1 MADTTILELNKLTTG
16 SHSGTWGDLTNDN
29 MSKID
34 TSIKGY
40 QSIAITGTTQTLTT
54 GSAGTGNQINNASL
68 QFTGT
73 LSNNTDIVCPAQDT
87 WYFVD
92 DATARTGS
100 DYTLTFKPSGGSG
113 VLIQPGAKH
122 ILYTD
127 GSTMV
132 DIGADMGNLKANGTL
147 TATGN
152 VSFDGGTLTYNAT
165 KADLDA
171 TFSGDDDTNLL
182 KLDASTDSVGIGV
195 ATPAAKLEVD
205 QNSGTGAIP
214 VLELDQGDSDQPFC
228 NFAGSSAA
236 DSSSSISSSTAEA
249 ASKFG
254 AIMVKINGSTSKWIR
269 IYDTA
274 I

>member
-1 MADTTILELNKLTTG
+1 
-16 SHSGTWGDLTNDN
+16 
-29 MSKID
+29 
-34 TSIKGY
+34 
-40 QSIAITGTTQTLTT
+40 
-54 GSAGTGNQINNASL
+54 
-68 QFTGT
+68 
-73 LSNNTDIVCPAQDT
+73 
-87 WYFVD
+87 
-92 DATARTGS
+92 
-100 DYTLTFKPSGGSG
+100 
-113 VLIQPGAKH
+113 
-122 ILYTD
+122 
-127 GSTMV
+127 MV

-214 VLELDQGDSDQPFC
+214 VLELDQGDADMPFC
-228 NFAGSSAA
+228 NFAGSTAA
-236 DSSSSISSSTAEA
+236 DSSTSISSSTAEA
-249 ASKFG
+249 SSKFG